1 MTRKSLTRLPT
12 GQQGRPRTDG
22 AILAKTPKKQWFCNG
37 LPRSEP
43 HETLTPT
50 IHEGLPPSLVFWEFP
65 FLTSHNFGRQYE
77 IHVIQSFP
85 HLLLRNWGFREWGEH
100 RSCFGHRWNRPWTFH
115 LPALWAGPSG
125 HPGRTRPRVLFLPI
139 FFRFSRFLPFWPFS
153 PYFHLWPPI
162 NRFSLLCPISRLT

>member
-1 MTRKSLTRLPT
+1 MELYWQKRL
-12 GQQGRPRTDG
+12 
-22 AILAKTPKKQWFCNG
+22 KKQWFCNG

-85 HLLLRNWGFREWGEH
+85 HLLLRNWGFREWGGAPE
-100 RSCFGHRWNRPWTFH
+100 
-115 LPALWAGPSG
+115 L
-125 HPGRTRPRVLFLPI
+125 
-139 FFRFSRFLPFWPFS
+139 FWPPVEQTLDFS
-153 PYFHLWPPI
+153 FASSMGGSLGPP
-162 NRFSLLCPISRLT
+162 R